1 MKHKKA
7 TNANGELD
15 RMAIRAEE
23 YASYVTRRRR
33 PPQVTLERIAN
44 LAEKVMTY
52 KHTKVNRHGNTVVC
66 NRTDQKDARERQRGR
81 CLARVWKAYELV
93 QKHEIMHPQAQGKDE
108 SWNGAK
114 RKEGSE
120 KWTPDPVSFY
130 GDVLEEVVGDEL
142 HGNIKNG
149 ITKIKSTEY

>member
-1 MKHKKA
+1 MKHRKA

-15 RMAIRAEE
+15 AMAIRAEE
-23 YASYVTRRRR
+23 YASFLTKRNR

-44 LAEKVMTY
+44 IAEKVIHY

-66 NRTDQKDARERQRGR
+66 NRTNQKGPRERQREI
-81 CLARVWKAYELV
+81 CLARVWKAYESV
-93 QKHEIMHPQAQGKDE
+93 QKTEVMHKDRAGQDE

-114 RKEGSE
+114 RKDGSE
-120 KWTPDPVSFY
+120 QWTPDPVSFY

-142 HGNIKNG
+142 HGNTKNG
-149 ITKIKSTEY
+149 ITKLKSTEY

>member
-7 TNANGELD
+7 ANARGELD

-23 YASYVTRRRR
+23 YASYLTKRNR

-44 LAEKVMTY
+44 IAEKIINY
-52 KHTKVNRHGNTVVC
+52 KHTRVRNGNVTLDTRPSEQEK
-66 NRTDQKDARERQRGR
+66 NKRQKDK
-81 CLARVWKAYELV
+81 CLARVWKAYESV
-93 QKHEIMHPQAQGKDE
+93 QKTEIMHKDRSGQDE

-130 GDVLEEVVGDEL
+130 GNVLEEVVGDEL
-142 HGNIKNG
+142 HGNTKNG

>member
-1 MKHKKA
+1 MKYKKA

-23 YASYVTRRRR
+23 YASYLTKRNR
-33 PPQVTLERIAN
+33 PPHVTLERIAN
-44 LAEKVMTY
+44 IAEKIINY
-52 KHTKVNRHGNTVVC
+52 KHIRVRDGNVTLETRPSEQEK
-66 NRTDQKDARERQRGR
+66 NKRQKAK
-81 CLARVWKAYELV
+81 CLARVWKAYEFV
-93 QKHEIMHPQAQGKDE
+93 QKTEIMHKDRTGDE

-120 KWTPDPVSFY
+120 QWTPDPVSFY

-142 HGNIKNG
+142 HGNTKNG
-149 ITKIKSTEY
+149 ITKTKSTEY

>member
-1 MKHKKA
+1 MKHRKA
-7 TNANGELD
+7 TSAKGELD

-23 YASYVTRRRR
+23 YASFLTKRNR

-44 LAEKVMTY
+44 IAEKVINY
-52 KHTKVNRHGNTVVC
+52 KHTTINRHGNVVVD
-66 NRTDQKDARERQRGR
+66 NRPDRAAGRDAQKAK
-81 CLARVWKAYELV
+81 CLARVWKAYESV
-93 QKHEIMHPQAQGKDE
+93 QKTEIMHKDRTWDE

-120 KWTPDPVSFY
+120 QWTPDPVSFY

-142 HGNIKNG
+142 HGNTKNG
-149 ITKIKSTEY
+149 ITKTKSTEY

>member
-1 MKHKKA
+1 MKHRRA
-7 TNANGELD
+7 TAANGELD

-23 YASYVTRRRR
+23 YASYVTRKRR

-44 LAEKVMTY
+44 IAEKVMNY

-66 NRTDQKDARERQRGR
+66 NRTNQKDARERQRDR

-108 SWNGAK
+108 SWNNAK
-114 RKEGSE
+114 ENQE
-120 KWTPDPVSFY
+120 NKWISDPVSFY
-130 GDVLEEVVGDEL
+130 GDVLEDVVGDEL
-142 HGNIKNG
+142 HGNTKNG
-149 ITKIKSTEY
+149 ITKYKSTED

>member
-1 MKHKKA
+1 MKHRKA
-7 TNANGELD
+7 ANARGELD
-15 RMAIRAEE
+15 QMAIRAEE
-23 YASYVTRRRR
+23 YASYVTRKRR

-44 LAEKVMTY
+44 IAEKVINY
-52 KHTKVNRHGNTVVC
+52 KHTRVRNGNVTLDTRPSEQEK
-66 NRTDQKDARERQRGR
+66 NKRQKAK

-93 QKHEIMHPQAQGKDE
+93 QKHEIMHPEAQGKDE

-142 HGNIKNG
+142 HGNTKNG

>member
-1 MKHKKA
+1 MKHRKA
-7 TNANGELD
+7 VNARGELD
-15 RMAIRAEE
+15 AMAILAEQ
-23 YASYVTRRRR
+23 YASFLYKRNS
-33 PPQVTLERIAN
+33 PPHSTLKRIAN
-44 LAEKVMTY
+44 IAEKVINY
-52 KHTKVNRHGNTVVC
+52 KHTTINRHGNVVFD
-66 NRTDQKDARERQRGR
+66 NRPDRAAGRDAQKAK

-142 HGNIKNG
+142 HGNIKSG

>member
-1 MKHKKA
+1 MKHRKA
-7 TNANGELD
+7 ANARGELD
-15 RMAIRAEE
+15 AMAIRAEE
-23 YASYVTRRRR
+23 YASYLTKRNR

-44 LAEKVMTY
+44 IAEKIINY
-52 KHTKVNRHGNTVVC
+52 KHTRVRNGNVTLDTRPSEQEK
-66 NRTDQKDARERQRGR
+66 NKRQKDK
-81 CLARVWKAYELV
+81 CLARVWKAYESV
-93 QKHEIMHPQAQGKDE
+93 QKTEIMHKDRSGQDE

-130 GDVLEEVVGDEL
+130 GNVLEEVVGDEL
-142 HGNIKNG
+142 NGNTKNG

>member
-1 MKHKKA
+1 MKHRKA
-7 TNANGELD
+7 TNARGELD

-23 YASYVTRRRR
+23 YASYVTRKRR

-44 LAEKVMTY
+44 IAEKVINY
-52 KHTKVNRHGNTVVC
+52 KHTRVRDGNVTLDTRPSHQEK
-66 NRTDQKDARERQRGR
+66 NKRQKAK
-81 CLARVWKAYELV
+81 CLARVWKAYESV
-93 QKHEIMHPQAQGKDE
+93 QKTEIMHKDRTGDE

-120 KWTPDPVSFY
+120 QWTPDPVSFY

-142 HGNIKNG
+142 HGNTKNG
-149 ITKIKSTEY
+149 ITKTKSTEY